1 MNCKGMIK
9 YLSVALLLCSC
20 TENELQL
27 REREQQFVIR
37 FSTANVCTEVVTR
50 TASPLTGGTMLR
62 ILAFR
67 RIGESPDLSMDR
79 YMGEGT
85 YRAINGSGVLEPVS
99 SLLLR
104 TGTYDFYALTPDC
117 SGTWDGLCY
126 FTDRRA
132 NGQ

>member
-1 MNCKGMIK
+1 M
-9 YLSVALLLCSC
+9 ALFVSCSC

-79 YMGEGT
+79 YMGEGNVQSHKRQWCVGTCQFFTAT
-85 YRAINGSGVLEPVS
+85 YGN
-99 SLLLR
+99 LR
-104 TGTYDFYALTPDC
+104 FLC
-117 SGTWDGLCY
+117 SDPGFGCCQC
-126 FTDRRA
+126 RP
-132 NGQ
+132 

>member
-62 ILAFR
+62 ILALPICQWIDIWGR
-67 RIGESPDLSMDR
+67 ER
-79 YMGEGT
+79 T
-85 YRAINGSGVLEPVS
+85 EP
-99 SLLLR
+99 
-104 TGTYDFYALTPDC
+104 
-117 SGTWDGLCY
+117 
-126 FTDRRA
+126 
-132 NGQ
+132 